1 MKKITVFLLI
11 FAIFSTLSAWD
22 EFNKYSIADELRKP
36 GVKLVAVDFY
46 ATWCEPCNA
55 AIPKWKKL
63 QEKYGD
69 KGFELIVV
77 SVQSEGSCSQP
88 PQWNPDKIVCDYD
101 GDIAD
106 AWHAN
111 NLPQAFL
118 WSWQGNLLVA
128 HGGVDNVAAAI
139 EKYFKNI
146 PRVYVEEGNDKNL
159 YNMVRSE
166 LAKKSK
172 IEIVASDKERAKLAE
187 LRKKSSGLNYD
198 QKLQCKLG
206 EEVSAN
212 SRLVISTQKRGKKN
226 ALVMELFSVEK
237 GCLTASGTATIRGN
251 PEQEVAE
258 AVYNLLKNLL
268 GDVKMPSEDGRKAK
282 QPKPAFQI
290 GRFGGKSDDWEI
302 GGGEET
308 IVKFESEPTG
318 AVVMADGKILCQS
331 TPCSKLLTQGN
342 HEIEMQKENYV
353 PNSQKQ
359 NIKDGQTI
367 KYKLDPDFAWL
378 SVTGNYAVSLRLDGA
393 NIGEIPI
400 KEKTISTGNH
410 KIEHTDGCYYDLGET
425 FTVKRGEKKNIKFD
439 LEHRESAIK
448 VYAQDEKGNDIDAD
462 VYVDDK
468 KVGRAPGTF
477 KVPLCSKEMRV
488 KKSGYG
494 DYSERLSLQEK
505 QVKTFQAKMRS
516 DKPAN
521 RGYAGSGS
529 VSGSN
534 LQWSNKSPNRMD
546 WNDAIKYCKNL
557 NEGGHSDWRL
567 PNIDELRTLIQNH
580 SGTQTG
586 GTCKISEKAGKLAWS
601 DRSGDCDGRNGSNF
615 SKLGDDVWLWSSST
629 QSDSS
634 NGAWFVDFANGN
646 VFHRN
651 EYNLNYIRC
660 VR

>member
-1 MKKITVFLLI
+1 MRKIVVFFLFL
-11 FAIFSTLSAWD
+11 AVFSTLSAWD

-212 SRLVISTQKRGKKN
+212 SRLVISKQKRGKKN
-226 ALVMELFSVEK
+226 ALVLELFSVEK

-258 AVYNLLKNLL
+258 AVYTLLKNLL

-282 QPKPAFQI
+282 QPKPAFQT
-290 GRFGGKSDDWEI
+290 GRFSEESDDWEI

-308 IVKFESEPTG
+308 IVKFESNPAG
-318 AVVMADGKILCQS
+318 AAVSIDGKVRCQM
-331 TPCSKLLTQGN
+331 TPCSK
-342 HEIEMQKENYV
+342 
-353 PNSQKQ
+353 
-359 NIKDGQTI
+359 
-367 KYKLDPDFAWL
+367 
-378 SVTGNYAVSLRLDGA
+378 SVTEG
-393 NIGEIPI
+393 
-400 KEKTISTGNH
+400 TH
-410 KIEHTDGCYYDLGET
+410 KIEIIKDDGCYKEWEET
-425 FTVKRGEKKNIKFD
+425 ITIGNNKKSVYAEMKP
-439 LEHRESAIK
+439 RESAIK

-462 VYVDDK
+462 VYVDNK

-477 KVPLCSKEMRV
+477 KVPLCSK
-488 KKSGYG
+488 KLLIKNG
-494 DYSERLSLQEK
+494 DFEYSEEISLKEK
-505 QVKTFQAKMRS
+505 QVKTLQAKLKR
-516 DKPAN
+516 K
-521 RGYAGSGS
+521 G
-529 VSGSN
+529 
-534 LQWSNKSPNRMD
+534 LQWSNKAPNIMN
-546 WNDAIKYCKNL
+546 WNDAKQYCANL

-567 PNIDELRTLIQNH
+567 PNIDELKTLIGNEQ
-580 SGTQTG
+580 
-586 GTCKISEKAGKLAWS
+586 
-601 DRSGDCDGRNGSNF
+601 
-615 SKLGDDVWLWSSST
+615 SKLGDTRSFWSSST
-629 QSDSS
+629 QSD
-634 NGAWFVDFANGN
+634 NTDGAWGVLFGNGH
-646 VFHRN
+646 VG
-651 EYNLNYIRC
+651 NYGKSSRHDVRC